1 MWLRGPTLEL
11 VLQLQE
17 NLVGC
22 ANGLVEVSEG
32 TLPLDLALADVLE
45 GVLALHALLD
55 AVEVFFV
62 LEVELFNVVELLLSW
77 LIGPES
83 LLVKK
88 VPVPLGL
95 LQHLQRHL
103 QRVVLELYDEEH
115 Q

>member
-55 AVEVFFV
+55 AGEVFFV
-62 LEVELFNVVELLLSW
+62 LKVELLDVVELLLPG
-77 LIGPES
+77 LVGPES